1 MGFAK
6 FYEQVNP
13 VANNYER
20 WKMAWSKESRQ
31 SRGYG
36 AEWDKIRALVLE
48 RDGELCQPCLA
59 TGRPTMA
66 TQVDHKTP
74 KAKAKRM
81 GWSDAKIDHP
91 RNLQAI
97 CKPCHERKT
106 TEETGRT
113 FRPKVAIGEDG
124 WPKEKA

>member
-1 MGFAK
+1 
-6 FYEQVNP
+6 
-13 VANNYER
+13 
-20 WKMAWSKESRQ
+20 MAWSKESRQ

-36 AEWDKIRALVLE
+36 ADWEKVRKVVIARAKGLCEKCTAEGRLAVG
-48 RDGELCQPCLA
+48 RD
-59 TGRPTMA
+59 
-66 TQVDHKTP
+66 VDHKTP

-81 GWSDAKIDHP
+81 GWSDARIDDP
-91 RNLQAI
+91 GNLWFL
-97 CKPCHERKT
+97 CRLCHERKT